1 MVVYLR
7 FPIFILPKN
16 LFYMKRILFSIVLF
30 CFFIMPAITMAQTG
44 IDPDPVQSAKNRKI
58 VEQQNA
64 AAQQQTQ
71 ATQKGGQPTQ
81 TMSPATNKGTAGNA
95 GSGGAVRQVT
105 PKAVSNKKFI
115 DPANMDLMV
124 KPGDN
129 FYLYANGTWIKNTP
143 VPASKTR
150 WGSFDALAEESS
162 LALKGLLEEAA
173 KALGKN
179 TLMKRVGDYYSS
191 AMDSLAIERM
201 GYNPIKPFLNAITA
215 LSSKSQVLKQINTLR
230 AQSISS
236 PLYRIGVGQDAKDVT
251 KYIISIGQG
260 GTTLPDRDYYLK
272 NDARN
277 QKIRTDYTAYIVKL
291 FTLCGEDMV
300 KAMANAVTI
309 MQLETHIAQA
319 QMSRVEM
326 RDPTKLYNKFSV
338 AGLSATTPN
347 LDWQDILQQ
356 LGYKTKQDSLVVSN
370 PKFMVF
376 IDSLLNKVSLNDW
389 KVYLKWGIMRD
400 AAPYL
405 SSDFVNANFAYN
417 QALSGQK
424 EQTPRWQRMS
434 GLIDRQL
441 GDLLGQLYVDKYF
454 NQEAKIRML
463 ELVSNLENS
472 FNSHI
477 KTLDWMSDETKHQA
491 AEKLHA
497 FTKKIGFPDKW
508 KNYDG
513 LVIKNDDFL
522 GNLRRCNQ
530 WSYEENINKL
540 GKPIDKT
547 EWGMSAPTVNAYYS
561 AQKNEIVFPAGILRF
576 PFFDFEADD
585 AINYGGIGAV
595 IGHEM
600 THGFDDQ
607 GRQFDAYGNLKDW
620 WTKADADEFKK
631 RADEV
636 VQQYNG
642 YTILDTMHVNGKL
655 TLGENL
661 ADLGGLSIAYTAFKR
676 TSQGQSNDKIDG
688 FTPDQRFFLNWS
700 QVWRNNILPEAAA
713 QRIVT
718 DTHSPGVFRS
728 NGPLT
733 NMEAFYKA
741 FDVKPGDKMYKAP
754 ELRTKIW

>member
-1 MVVYLR
+1 
-7 FPIFILPKN
+7 
-16 LFYMKRILFSIVLF
+16 MKRILFAVVITG
-30 CFFIMPAITMAQTG
+30 FIMLPVLSNAQKT
-44 IDPDPVQSAKNRKI
+44 
-58 VEQQNA
+58 
-64 AAQQQTQ
+64 T
-71 ATQKGGQPTQ
+71 
-81 TMSPATNKGTAGNA
+81 
-95 GSGGAVRQVT
+95 
-105 PKAVSNKKFI
+105 KFI
-115 DPANMDLMV
+115 DPANMDLSV

-143 VPASKTR
+143 IPGSKTR

-162 LALKGLLEEAA
+162 LALKGLLEDAA
-173 KALGKN
+173 KAPGN
-179 TLMKRVGDYYSS
+179 NDLMKRVGDYYAS
-191 AMDSLAIERM
+191 AMDSAAIERL
-201 GYNPIKPFLNAITA
+201 GYKPIAPYLNTITA
-215 LSSKSQVLKQINTLR
+215 LSSKAQVLKHINYLR
-230 AQSISS
+230 AQSISA

-251 KYIISIGQG
+251 RYIINIGQG
-260 GTTLPDRDYYLK
+260 GTSLPDRDYYLK
-272 NDARN
+272 NDARS
-277 QKIRTDYTAYIVKL
+277 QKIRTEYTAYIIKL
-291 FTLCGEDMV
+291 FKLCGENDV
-300 KAMANAVTI
+300 NAMANAIAI
-309 MQLETHIAQA
+309 MQLETSIAKA

-347 LDWQDILQQ
+347 LNWADILTQ
-356 LGYKTKQDSLVVSN
+356 LGYKIKQDSLVVSN
-370 PKFMVF
+370 PKFMVY
-376 IDSLLNKVSLNDW
+376 IDSLLGKVSLDDW
-389 KVYLKWGIMRD
+389 KTYLKWNVMRD

-405 SSDFVNANFAYN
+405 SSEFVDANFAYN

-454 NQEAKIRML
+454 NHEAKVRML
-463 ELVSNLENS
+463 ELVNNLQQTFDS
-472 FNSHI
+472 RI
-477 KTLDWMSDETKHQA
+477 KKLDWMSYETKQRA
-491 AEKLHA
+491 LAKLHA

-508 KNYDG
+508 KNYEG
-513 LVIKNDDFL
+513 LEIKRDDFL

-530 WSYEENINKL
+530 WFYQENINKL

-547 EWGMSAPTVNAYYS
+547 EWGMTAPTVNAYYS

-576 PFFDFEADD
+576 PFFDFNADD

-607 GRQFDAYGNLKDW
+607 GRQFDADGNLEDW

-642 YTILDTMHVNGKL
+642 YVILDTLHVNGKL

-661 ADLGGLSIAYTAFKR
+661 ADLGGLSIAYEAFKN
-676 TSQGQSNDKIDG
+676 TKQGQSNEKIDG

-713 QRIVT
+713 QRILT
-718 DTHSPGVFRS
+718 DSHSPGMYRS

-733 NMEAFYKA
+733 NIDAFYKA
-741 FDVKPGDKMYKAP
+741 FDIKPGDKMYKAP
-754 ELRTKIW
+754 ELRTRIW